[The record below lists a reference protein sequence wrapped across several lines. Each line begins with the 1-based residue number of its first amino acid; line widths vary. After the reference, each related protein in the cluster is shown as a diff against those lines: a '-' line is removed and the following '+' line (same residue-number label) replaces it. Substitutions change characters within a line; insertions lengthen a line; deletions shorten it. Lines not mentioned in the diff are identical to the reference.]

1 MSLMLFQVDF
11 WIVSGYDNVG
21 FSYLEIGGYFSLLK
35 KLSKQNLSILHFD
48 DCKWYFNYKS
58 FG

>member
-48 DCKWYFNYKS
+48 DCKWYFNY
-58 FG
+58 